1 MSVME
6 KAARV
11 LSFVFGPPA
20 VPVYGIWMA
29 LNLSVLNA
37 VPSATRWNVA
47 VMVAIMVCL
56 LPLAGIWALWK
67 LGFVSSLSLRRQEER
82 TVPYLIMLLCY
93 VGCTYFLYRINAPM
107 WLVLFMAG
115 AVAAVIVC
123 AVVNRKWKISAH
135 MTAMGGF
142 MALVM
147 RMAVDNLGIVDMLW
161 PVAIVAM
168 LCGLVGTSRVL
179 MCRHTLMQV
188 AAGFLN
194 GFLCVYAISALW

>member
-1 MSVME
+1 
-6 KAARV
+6 
-11 LSFVFGPPA
+11 
-20 VPVYGIWMA
+20 
-29 LNLSVLNA
+29 
-37 VPSATRWNVA
+37 
-47 VMVAIMVCL
+47 
-56 LPLAGIWALWK
+56 
-67 LGFVSSLSLRRQEER
+67 
-82 TVPYLIMLLCY
+82 
-93 VGCTYFLYRINAPM
+93 M

-179 MCRHTLMQV
+179 MGRHTLMQV